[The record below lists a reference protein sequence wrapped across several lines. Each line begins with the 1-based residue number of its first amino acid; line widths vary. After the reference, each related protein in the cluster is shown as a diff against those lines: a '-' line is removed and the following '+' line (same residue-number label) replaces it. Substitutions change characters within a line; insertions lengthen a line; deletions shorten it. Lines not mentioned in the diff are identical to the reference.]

1 MKINYIGTLNADIYL
16 DGDMTYHGMSMN
28 NAYHP
33 LQEYIDK
40 ATYLMGEYGFVS
52 AQIVDCETGEII
64 VEMENDCDDSSDDG
78 PTYYD
83 DGDTCGYE

>member
-1 MKINYIGTLNADIYL
+1 MTINYIGTLKADICL
-16 DGDMTYHGMSMN
+16 EGVFTYHGMN
-28 NAYHP
+28 DAYHP

-40 ATYLMGEYGFVS
+40 ATYFMGEYGFVS

-64 VEMENDCDDSSDDG
+64 VEMETEYNDSSDDG
-78 PTYYD
+78 PAYYD

>member
-1 MKINYIGTLNADIYL
+1 MTINYISSFKADIL
-16 DGDMTYHGMSMN
+16 FDGDMTYHGMDDH
-28 NAYHP
+28 YHL

-40 ATYLMGEYGFVS
+40 ATYFMDKYGFIS

-64 VEMENDCDDSSDDG
+64 VEMENDCNDVPDDD
-78 PTYYD
+78 PAYYD

>member
-1 MKINYIGTLNADIYL
+1 MTINYIGTLKADICL
-16 DGDMTYHGMSMN
+16 DGDFTYNGMN
-28 NAYHP
+28 DAYHP

-40 ATYLMGEYGFVS
+40 ATCFMSEYGFVT

-64 VEMENDCDDSSDDG
+64 VEMESDCNDFPDDG
-78 PTYYD
+78 PAYYD

>member
-1 MKINYIGTLNADIYL
+1 MTINYIGTLKADICL
-16 DGDMTYHGMSMN
+16 EGNFTYHGMN
-28 NAYHP
+28 DAYHP

-40 ATYLMGEYGFVS
+40 ATYFMNEYGFVS

-64 VEMENDCDDSSDDG
+64 VEMETEYNDSSDDG
-78 PTYYD
+78 PAYYD

>member
-1 MKINYIGTLNADIYL
+1 MTINYIGTLKADICL
-16 DGDMTYHGMSMN
+16 EGNFTYHGMN
-28 NAYHP
+28 DAYHP

-40 ATYLMGEYGFVS
+40 ATYFMGEYGFVS

-64 VEMENDCDDSSDDG
+64 VEMETEYNDSSDDG
-78 PTYYD
+78 PAYYG

>member
-1 MKINYIGTLNADIYL
+1 MTINYIGTLKADICL
-16 DGDMTYHGMSMN
+16 DGDFTYHGMN
-28 NAYHP
+28 DAYHP

-40 ATYLMGEYGFVS
+40 ATYFMGEYGFVS

-64 VEMENDCDDSSDDG
+64 VEMESDCNDFLDDG
-78 PTYYD
+78 PAYYD

>member
-1 MKINYIGTLNADIYL
+1 MTINYIGTLKADICL
-16 DGDMTYHGMSMN
+16 DGDFTYHGMN
-28 NAYHP
+28 DAYHP

-40 ATYLMGEYGFVS
+40 ATYFMGEYGFVS

-64 VEMENDCDDSSDDG
+64 VEMESDCNDFLNDG
-78 PTYYD
+78 PAYYD

>member
-1 MKINYIGTLNADIYL
+1 MTINYVGNFQADIIL
-16 DGDMTYHGMSMN
+16 DDDMTYHGMN
-28 NAYHP
+28 YEYHT

-52 AQIVDCETGEII
+52 AKIVDTETDQVILG
-64 VEMENDCDDSSDDG
+64 MESDCNDFMDDG
-78 PTYYD
+78 PAYYD

>member
-1 MKINYIGTLNADIYL
+1 MTINYIGTLKADICL
-16 DGDMTYHGMSMN
+16 DGDFTYHGMN
-28 NAYHP
+28 DAYHP

-40 ATYLMGEYGFVS
+40 ATYFMGEYGFVS

-64 VEMENDCDDSSDDG
+64 VEMESDCNDFPDDG
-78 PTYYD
+78 PAYYD

>member
-1 MKINYIGTLNADIYL
+1 MTIKYVGTFKADITL
-16 DGDMTYHGMSMN
+16 DGGMTYHGMN
-28 NAYHP
+28 DHYHP

-52 AQIVDCETGEII
+52 AEIVDAETGEVI
-64 VEMENDCDDSSDDG
+64 VEMESDCDDFPDE
-78 PTYYD
+78 PAYYD

>member
-1 MKINYIGTLNADIYL
+1 MTINYIGTLKADICL
-16 DGDMTYHGMSMN
+16 EGNFTYHGMN
-28 NAYHP
+28 DAYHP

-40 ATYLMGEYGFVS
+40 ATYFMSEYGFVS

-64 VEMENDCDDSSDDG
+64 VEMETEYNDSSDDG
-78 PTYYD
+78 PAYYD

>member
-1 MKINYIGTLNADIYL
+1 MTINYIGTLRADICL
-16 DGDMTYHGMSMN
+16 DGDFTYHGMN
-28 NAYHP
+28 DDYHQ

-40 ATYLMGEYGFVS
+40 ATYFMGEYGFVS

-64 VEMENDCDDSSDDG
+64 VEMESDCNDFHDDS
-78 PTYYD
+78 PAYYD

>member
-1 MKINYIGTLNADIYL
+1 MTINYIGTLKADIYL
-16 DGDMTYHGMSMN
+16 DGNFTYHGMN

-40 ATYLMGEYGFVS
+40 ATYFMDEYSFVS
-52 AQIVDCETGEII
+52 AQIVDCETGETI
-64 VEMENDCDDSSDDG
+64 VEMETEYNDSSDDG
-78 PTYYD
+78 PAYYD